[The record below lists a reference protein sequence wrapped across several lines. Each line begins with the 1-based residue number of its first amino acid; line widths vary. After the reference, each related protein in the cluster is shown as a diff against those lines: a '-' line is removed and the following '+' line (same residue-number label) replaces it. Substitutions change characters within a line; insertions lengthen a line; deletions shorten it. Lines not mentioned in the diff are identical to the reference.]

1 MVQVSEAW
9 FYLVNLVASFI
20 YLFLPLKTYFWK
32 KYFFTQCQR
41 KFLNSFLIEKN
52 ESRFKKIKS
61 INFIIGFSIYL
72 QGWTFSWNS
81 PLFLKKIIFWFF
93 SLNWG
98 KNDFLGKRNI
108 FWLKKKMLLGWINFH
123 ARLLYIPVYIPVYIY
138 PSIYI
143 WLCSR
148 RRTLRTRTWPS
159 RSSGSRIRW
168 WRGRFSGKNIPLTT
182 ER

>member
-1 MVQVSEAW
+1 MRAG
-9 FYLVNLVASFI
+9 L
-20 YLFLPLKTYFWK
+20 
-32 KYFFTQCQR
+32 R
-41 KFLNSFLIEKN
+41 KSNP
-52 ESRFKKIKS
+52 S
-61 INFIIGFSIYL
+61 ILSSVFPSIYR
-72 QGWTFSWNS
+72 GEHF
-81 PLFLKKIIFWFF
+81 PEIPPFFEKKFIFWFF
-93 SLNWG
+93 RWIEE

-108 FWLKKKMLLGWINFH
+108 FWLKKMLLGLINLPFM
-123 ARLLYIPVYIPVYIY
+123 LDYSSLQIPVYIY